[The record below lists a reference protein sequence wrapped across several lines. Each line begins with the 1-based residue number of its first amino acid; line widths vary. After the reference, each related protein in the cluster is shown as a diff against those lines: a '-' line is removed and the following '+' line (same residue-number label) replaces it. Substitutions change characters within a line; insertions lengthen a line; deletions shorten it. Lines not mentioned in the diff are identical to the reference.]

1 MSMATET
8 QLTTFHISLNVSDLG
23 RSIEF
28 YQTLFNTPA
37 AKRRADYAKFELAD
51 PPLVL
56 SLEPCGASSGGA
68 LNHVGFRLA
77 DAAALVELQRRLEV
91 AGIGS
96 IREEGVECCYARQ
109 TKFWVQDPDRTLWE
123 FYVLESNLECA
134 GDARVPETVP
144 LSGRFASPTSVPRT
158 ASDPTAATDAFPPPG
173 DWEHRLGSLFPRPLP
188 FADGTLQEV
197 RLRGTFNVPC
207 EREMRRARLA
217 ECLRVLAPGGRIV
230 LHHLTGASRLPSDSL
245 PLPGPAVVVD
255 EVPVD
260 AELLGWVTEA
270 GFGDVRLLKFGSAP
284 SFTVQGV
291 ELRETIVEALKPPS
305 EADTEVVV
313 VYKGPFCQLVDDA
326 NRVFRRGERTRI
338 SRARWE
344 SIAGG
349 PLEESFVR
357 LRSDRPGS
365 PV

>member
-1 MSMATET
+1 
-8 QLTTFHISLNVSDLG
+8 
-23 RSIEF
+23 
-28 YQTLFNTPA
+28 
-37 AKRRADYAKFELAD
+37 
-51 PPLVL
+51 
-56 SLEPCGASSGGA
+56 
-68 LNHVGFRLA
+68 
-77 DAAALVELQRRLEV
+77 
-91 AGIGS
+91 
-96 IREEGVECCYARQ
+96 
-109 TKFWVQDPDRTLWE
+109 
-123 FYVLESNLECA
+123 
-134 GDARVPETVP
+134 
-144 LSGRFASPTSVPRT
+144 
-158 ASDPTAATDAFPPPG
+158 
-173 DWEHRLGSLFPRPLP
+173 
-188 FADGTLQEV
+188 
-197 RLRGTFNVPC
+197 
-207 EREMRRARLA
+207 
-217 ECLRVLAPGGRIV
+217 
-230 LHHLTGASRLPSDSL
+230 L

-291 ELRETIVEALKPPS
+291 ELRETIVEAIKPPS

>member
-1 MSMATET
+1 MSTATET

-28 YQTLFNTPA
+28 YQILFNAPA
-37 AKRRADYAKFELAD
+37 AKRGADYAKFELAD

-77 DAAALVELQRRLEV
+77 DAPALVELQRRLEV

-123 FYVLESNLECA
+123 FYVLESDIECA
-134 GDARVPETVP
+134 GDARVPESVP
-144 LSGRFASPTSVPRT
+144 LSGRFASPTSAPCT
-158 ASDPTAATDAFPPPG
+158 GSDPATTADAFPAPG
-173 DWEHRLGSLFPRPLP
+173 DWEHRLGSPFPQPLP
-188 FADGTLQEV
+188 FADGSLQEV

-207 EREMRRARLA
+207 EPEVRRARLA

-230 LHHLTGASRLPSDSL
+230 LHHLTGASSLLAGSL
-245 PLPGPAVVVD
+245 PLPGPAAVVE

-260 AELLGWVTEA
+260 TELLGWVAEA
-270 GFGDVRLLKFGSAP
+270 GFGDVQLLKFGSTP
-284 SFTVQGV
+284 SFTVRGV
-291 ELRETIVEALKPPS
+291 ELRETIVQAIKAPS
-305 EADTEVVV
+305 EADAEVVV
-313 VYKGPFCQLVDDA
+313 VYKGPFCQLVDDGG
-326 NRVFRRGERTRI
+326 RVFRRGERSRI

-344 SIAGG
+344 SIAAG
-349 PLEESFVR
+349 PLEELFVR